1 MGVVAQGQRRA
12 SRLIPFR
19 VELSRNREIGRGAF
33 SRSRDGHIA
42 CYSHC
47 KCRNPVVHI
56 AYITETHPPEVN
68 GVALTTARAV
78 AHLREAGH
86 RVQLLRP
93 RQPGEAALHSAD
105 EWRTHGGP
113 IPMYSDL
120 RYGLARPRRLQRAWS
135 PRGAG
140 ADADAD
146 ADASAFVPDLVHV
159 ATPGPLAWAALRAA
173 RALRKPTSAD
183 FRTNFHAYSRHY
195 GLGWLEPLVLGYLR
209 RLHAMAD
216 CNFVPTQALAR
227 DLSSLGFE
235 RLAVVGRGVDAQRF
249 APQWRDASLRAA
261 WGATD
266 DAPVLLAVGRLA
278 AEKNVGLVFEAYRRL
293 RLRMPGARL
302 VVVGDGPLRA
312 RLQMQHPD
320 VHFAG
325 TQRDADLARH
335 YASADLF
342 LFASLT
348 DTFGNVTLEALASS
362 LGVVAFD
369 TAAAGQHVQDGV
381 SGWLAAPRPDA
392 TCDAAF
398 HAALARAV
406 DAPAWRAASTLR
418 RAAREAALRADW
430 PRVLQRFEQRLCA
443 TAGAAATRGF
453 PHAALA

>member
-1 MGVVAQGQRRA
+1 M
-12 SRLIPFR
+12 
-19 VELSRNREIGRGAF
+19 
-33 SRSRDGHIA
+33 
-42 CYSHC
+42 
-47 KCRNPVVHI
+47 HI

-68 GVALTTARAV
+68 GVALTVARAV

-86 RVQLLRP
+86 CVQLLRP

-120 RYGLARPRRLQRAWS
+120 RYGLATPRRLQRAWS
-135 PRGAG
+135 ARVGGGAGAG
-140 ADADAD
+140 ADDRG
-146 ADASAFVPDLVHV
+146 FVPDLVHV

-195 GLGWLEPLVLGYLR
+195 GLGWLEPVVLGYLR

-227 DLSSLGFE
+227 DLTSLGFE

-266 DAPVLLAVGRLA
+266 EAPVLLAVGRLA

-293 RLRMPGARL
+293 RLRMPAARL

-348 DTFGNVTLEALASS
+348 DTFGNVTLEALASG

-392 TCDAAF
+392 ACDAAF

-406 DAPAWRAASTLR
+406 DAAAWRPGSTLR
-418 RAAREAALRADW
+418 RAARQAALRADW
-430 PRVLQRFEQRLCA
+430 ARVLQRFEQRLCA

-453 PHAALA
+453 SHAALA